1 MTKTAKVLTSGDI
14 STAHAA
20 ALAHGT
26 RALPAQVAAEAEPT
40 LLLAARRLD
49 PPGLWRLADHLR
61 DSLDPK
67 SADTRAQRQH
77 ERRGCGRPPPSR
89 AWSPARG
96 CWTQKPARSCWPRW
110 SRWPARPAP
119 TTPQRDQRR
128 ADALTELARRTLE
141 AGQLPQS
148 GGVRPQLLVTVD
160 LDSLVGRPGAVGV
173 RWAGWARWPPRRVGD
188 SPATG
193 R

>member
-1 MTKTAKVLTSGDI
+1 MDSNRCSCRCSAQPHDDL
-14 STAHAA
+14 A
-20 ALAHGT
+20 ALTAALDRLAT
-26 RALPAQVAAEAEPT
+26 RDRSGLPPAVRAQRVLAL
-40 LLLAARRLD
+40 RRLV
-49 PPGLWRLADHLR
+49 DHLR
-61 DSLDPK
+61 DSLDPE

-188 SPATG
+188 WPATG